1 MFKLIGPLSELLWSF
16 GLVWIFCN
24 LCEKL
29 STAFDE
35 EIYDVIDQLDWYLY
49 PPEMAK
55 ILPII
60 IVNAQRRI
68 VVECF
73 GKIYCNLETFKKV
86 CFWLLKK
93 KIKILPNSKS
103 SFFLNFLKLIRL

>member
-35 EIYDVIDQLDWYLY
+35 VYHVIDQLDWYMY
-49 PPEMAK
+49 PSEMAK
-55 ILPII
+55 ILPIVF
-60 IVNAQRRI
+60 VNAQRRV

-73 GKIYCNLETFKKV
+73 GSIPCSLGTFKKV
-86 CFWLLKK
+86 CVKGLET
-93 KIKILPNSKS
+93 KILS
-103 SFFLNFLKLIRL
+103 SNMEQNL